1 MKRIF
6 KGYQKSAFFVNT
18 IGFILLLSFMPI
30 NDIIEEN
37 KHNFFE
43 TIRITQLIA
52 VFSIALFFYFRVF
65 KKSDNSNAFYSTD
78 KFYCDLM
85 YLTVLVGISFTIHF
99 INWETTDVHS
109 AIKVWEISAYAVTLI
124 YTFWLWI
131 FNIGSNLIDIIENK
145 YSSDNKK
152 EINEKYKLIGAV
164 ILSLLTLII
173 ITIGH
178 LTITFYHNNK
188 FSIQIS
194 VVLITITYFLFV
206 YIAKRMVNLTEKNLE
221 NSKND
226 DKINEINKKID
237 EYQHEFKFGLK
248 YMDNPMK
255 WVFVIMVIY
264 AGYATSLD
272 VLWDKHTME
281 KLEMFFG
288 GAIAFELLLSSFVW
302 AKNN

>member
-1 MKRIF
+1 MMQIF
-6 KGYQKSAFFVNT
+6 KTYQKNAYYINT
-18 IGFILLLSFMPI
+18 IVFILLLSFIPI
-30 NDIIEEN
+30 NDINEKN
-37 KHNFFE
+37 KFNFFE
-43 TIRITQLIA
+43 SIRIVQILVVLAIA
-52 VFSIALFFYFRVF
+52 FIFYFKVF
-65 KKSDNSNAFYSTD
+65 KKTDDENAFYSTD

-85 YLTVLVGISFTIHF
+85 YLTVLIGISFTVHF
-99 INWETTDVHS
+99 INWETTDVHN

-131 FNIGSNLIDIIENK
+131 FNIGKNLINIIEHK
-145 YSSDNKK
+145 YSSDSAK
-152 EINEKYKLIGAV
+152 EINEKYKLIGA
-164 ILSLLTLII
+164 IIISLLTLLI

-178 LTITFYHNNK
+178 LAVTFYYNNN

-194 VVLITITYFLFV
+194 VALITTTYFLFV
-206 YIAKRMVNLTEKNLE
+206 YIAKKMVILTKTSIANE
-221 NSKND
+221 ND
-226 DKINEINKKID
+226 DVKIKEINEKIK

-272 VLWDKHTME
+272 IFWEKHTME